1 MVSSNEHKVKHF
13 FVDIYVLMLYTR
25 HMENSEKE
33 SNIAHT
39 FMMGFDAGVTSA
51 KGTAT
56 LVERERILQGIQRLE
71 EQSESTRTP
80 LYQETLFAKIR
91 EIING

>member
-1 MVSSNEHKVKHF
+1 
-13 FVDIYVLMLYTR
+13 
-25 HMENSEKE
+25 
-33 SNIAHT
+33 
-39 FMMGFDAGVTSA
+39 MMGFDSGVTSA

-56 LVERERILQGIQRLE
+56 LVERERILQGIQKLE

-91 EIING
+91 EIVNG

>member
-1 MVSSNEHKVKHF
+1 
-13 FVDIYVLMLYTR
+13 
-25 HMENSEKE
+25 MENTEE
-33 SNIAHT
+33 PNIAHT

-56 LVERERILQGIQRLE
+56 LAERDRILQAINKLE
-71 EQSESTRTP
+71 EQSEATRTP
-80 LYQETLFAKIR
+80 MYQETLFAKIR

>member
-1 MVSSNEHKVKHF
+1 
-13 FVDIYVLMLYTR
+13 
-25 HMENSEKE
+25 MENTECDH
-33 SNIAHT
+33 NIAHT
-39 FMMGFDAGVTSA
+39 FMMGFDSGVTSA

-56 LVERERILQGIQRLE
+56 LVERERILQGIQKLE

-91 EIING
+91 EIVNG

>member
-1 MVSSNEHKVKHF
+1 
-13 FVDIYVLMLYTR
+13 
-25 HMENSEKE
+25 MENTECDH
-33 SNIAHT
+33 NIAHT

-56 LVERERILQGIQRLE
+56 LAERDRILQAINKLE
-71 EQSESTRTP
+71 EQSEATRTP

-91 EIING
+91 EIVNG

>member
-1 MVSSNEHKVKHF
+1 
-13 FVDIYVLMLYTR
+13 
-25 HMENSEKE
+25 MENTEKGPD
-33 SNIAHT
+33 IAHT

-56 LVERERILQGIQRLE
+56 LAERDRILQAINKLE
-71 EQSESTRTP
+71 EQSEATRTP

-91 EIING
+91 EIVNG

>member
-56 LVERERILQGIQRLE
+56 LVERERILQGIQKLE
-71 EQSESTRTP
+71 EQSEATRTP

-91 EIING
+91 EIVNG

>member
-1 MVSSNEHKVKHF
+1 
-13 FVDIYVLMLYTR
+13 MLYTE
-25 HMENSEKE
+25 HMENTEE
-33 SNIAHT
+33 PNIAHT

-56 LVERERILQGIQRLE
+56 LAERDRILGAINKLE
-71 EQSESTRTP
+71 EQSEATRTP
-80 LYQETLFAKIR
+80 IYQETLFAKIR